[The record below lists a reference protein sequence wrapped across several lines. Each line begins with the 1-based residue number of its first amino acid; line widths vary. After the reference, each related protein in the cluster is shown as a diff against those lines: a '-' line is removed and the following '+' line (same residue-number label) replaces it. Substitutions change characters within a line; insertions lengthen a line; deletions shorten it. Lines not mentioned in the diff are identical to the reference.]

1 MTRAAPLLLLI
12 LDGWGLAPAGPG
24 NAISLADT
32 TNVDR
37 LMGGFP
43 HTRLRCSGRAVGLPD
58 GFMGNSEVGHMNI
71 GAGRVI
77 YQDMTRIDMAVEDGS
92 LGRNPALAE
101 LAVKVRARGGRLHFM
116 GLVSDGGVHSHIRH
130 LKALVLAAKALS
142 VPVLVHAFLDGRD
155 TPPTSGRGFVAD
167 LDAFLRKNA
176 WGRIASLTGRFYAMD
191 RDKRWDRVARAHA
204 ALTTGHGAPLV
215 SIDAAGAASAASAI
229 DAAYAAGETDEF
241 VTPRL
246 LAAPGETDGERP
258 DGCIRD
264 GDGVF
269 FFNFRADRAREITQ
283 AFIRPDFDG
292 FAREAVPDL
301 AGFVSM
307 TEYESS
313 FGIPVAFAP
322 ESYTGVLGQAVS
334 QAGLAQLRLA
344 ETEKYAHVTYFFNC
358 GREEPFPGENR
369 ILVPSPREVATY
381 DHKPEMSAREVTETF
396 LREWEKGYGLYVVNL
411 ANPDMV
417 GHTGDLAAAIT
428 ACGVVDECVGRMA
441 QAVFASGGRLCLTAD
456 HGNAEEMIDAHGG
469 PMTAHTLNEVPFVL
483 ADPSR
488 RTASLSPGVLG
499 DIAPTLLALLG
510 LDKPSEMT
518 GRCLFGTP

>member
-1 MTRAAPLLLLI
+1 MSRSAPLLLLI

-24 NAISLADT
+24 NAIALAAT
-32 TNVDR
+32 PNVDR
-37 LMGGFP
+37 LGRTFP

-92 LGRNPALAE
+92 LARNPALAD
-101 LAVKVRARGGRLHFM
+101 LAAKVKARGGRLHFM
-116 GLVSDGGVHSHIRH
+116 GLVSDGGVHSHMNH
-130 LKALVLAAKALS
+130 LKALALAAKALDAT
-142 VPVLVHAFLDGRD
+142 VLVHAFLDGRD
-155 TPPTSGRGFVAD
+155 TPPESGKGYVAD
-167 LDAFLRKNA
+167 LDGFLRENA
-176 WGRIASLTGRFYAMD
+176 CGRIASLTGRFYAMD
-191 RDKRWDRVARAHA
+191 RDKRFDRVARAYA
-204 ALTTGHGAPLV
+204 ALTSGRDAPCLAT
-215 SIDAAGAASAASAI
+215 DAASAVA
-229 DAAYAAGETDEF
+229 AAYAAGETDEF

-246 LAAPGETDGERP
+246 LAGPGEKGGGTP

-292 FAREAVPDL
+292 FPRDTVPDL
-301 AGFVSM
+301 AGFASM

-334 QAGLAQLRLA
+334 EAGLSQLRLA

-358 GREEPFPGENR
+358 GREEPFPGEDR
-369 ILVPSPREVATY
+369 ILIPSPREVATY
-381 DHKPEMSAREVTETF
+381 DQKPEMSAREVTGTF
-396 LREWEKGYGLYVVNL
+396 LREWEKKHGLYVVNL

-417 GHTGDLAAAIT
+417 GHTGDLAAAIA
-428 ACGVVDECVGRMA
+428 ACEVVDECVGRMA
-441 QAVFASGGRLCLTAD
+441 EAVFASGGRLCLTAD

-469 PMTAHTLNEVPFVL
+469 RMTAHTLNEVPFVL
-483 ADPSR
+483 ADPTR
-488 RTASLSPGVLG
+488 KAAALAPGVLG
-499 DIAPTLLALLG
+499 DIAPTVLELLG
-510 LDKPSEMT
+510 LDKPGEMT
-518 GRCLFGTP
+518 GKSLIGAA

>member
-1 MTRAAPLLLLI
+1 MNRAAPLLLLI

-24 NAISLADT
+24 NAISLART
-32 TNVDR
+32 PNVDR
-37 LMGGFP
+37 LTREFP

-92 LGRNPALAE
+92 LFRNPALAD
-101 LAVKVRARGGRLHFM
+101 LAARVKARGGRLHFM

-130 LKALVLAAKALS
+130 LKALALAAKAPS

-155 TPPTSGRGFVAD
+155 TPPQSGRGFVAD
-167 LDAFLRKNA
+167 LDAFLRDNA
-176 WGRIASLTGRFYAMD
+176 CGRIASLTGRFYAMD
-191 RDKRWDRVARAHA
+191 RDKRWDRVGRAHA
-204 ALTTGHGAPLV
+204 ALTSGHGAPLL
-215 SIDAAGAASAASAI
+215 SMDAACAV

-246 LAAPGETDGERP
+246 LAAPNETGGGPP
-258 DGCIRD
+258 DGSIRD

-292 FAREAVPDL
+292 FVREAVPDL

-322 ESYTGVLGQAVS
+322 ERYTGVLGQAVS
-334 QAGLAQLRLA
+334 EAGLAQLRLA

-369 ILVPSPREVATY
+369 LLVPSPREVATY
-381 DHKPEMSAREVTETF
+381 DQKPQMSAREVTETF

-428 ACGVVDECVGRMA
+428 ACGVVDECVGRIA
-441 QAVFASGGRLCLTAD
+441 DAVHASGGRLCLTAD

-469 PMTAHTLNEVPFVL
+469 PMTAHTLNDVPFVL

-488 RTASLSPGVLG
+488 RTAALSPGVLG
-499 DIAPTLLALLG
+499 DIAPTLVTLLG
-510 LDKPSEMT
+510 LEKPREMT
-518 GRCLFGTP
+518 GKSLLGRP